1 MYSLN
6 AAVLVSLCHDGGIV
20 TGEKGVTV
28 LVTIIFVITLVFL
41 AEKRRRRRQD
51 F

>member
-1 MYSLN
+1 MPQFSFLC
-6 AAVLVSLCHDGGIV
+6 AMMAVLV

-28 LVTIIFVITLVFL
+28 LVTIIFVITWYSWL
-41 AEKRRRRRQD
+41 RRGGEGGKD